1 MASIYNMLWK
11 ATDNLAPP
19 LSLTIITLLL
29 VGGIYQPND
38 KTVWETLVVYFV
50 TQAFLMQLG
59 FAFGESAEM
68 YYLWGEWNRWHEEA
82 KEWCAQDE
90 NGDCLTCDTDDDSC
104 KDGLEV
110 ANLLWSFGLMPN

>member
-1 MASIYNMLWK
+1 M
-11 ATDNLAPP
+11 
-19 LSLTIITLLL
+19 
-29 VGGIYQPND
+29 Q
-38 KTVWETLVVYFV
+38 
-50 TQAFLMQLG
+50 QLG

-90 NGDCLTCDTDDDSC
+90 NGDCLTCDTDDESC